1 MLPKWENAGS
11 HGGLIRPCV
20 DREMKANLQNLPA
33 LQTHRLLDTAILLM
47 RCEGEIQLI
56 SYCRTSSDRNVICSF
71 SQTYLNPGSFSCR
84 ASPGTSV
91 PRKTFGN
98 TKLDRA
104 CVSWYRWYSISLFFS
119 SDGPRLSPSPP
130 VPSPPSVPYDQS
142 LSSPSSA
149 TKHDTVQ

>member
-1 MLPKWENAGS
+1 MLPKWDNAGS
-11 HGGLIRPCV
+11 QGGLIRPCV
-20 DREMKANLQNLPA
+20 DRGMKANLQHLAA
-33 LQTHRLLDTAILLM
+33 LQMYRLLDTAVLLL

-56 SYCRTSSDRNVICSF
+56 SYCRTSSDGNVICSF
-71 SQTYLNPGSFSCR
+71 SQTYLNPGPFSCR
-84 ASPGTSV
+84 TSPGTSV

-98 TKLDRA
+98 TKLDRV

-119 SDGPRLSPSPP
+119 SDGPRLCSSPP
-130 VPSPPSVPYDQS
+130 VPSSPSVPYDQS